1 LNQVSYTSGGLPA
14 PPPTGPSSQAVVAL
28 VLAILS
34 VCCCNILAPFAWILG
49 NSERRAIRE
58 GRAPAAGDGYALAA
72 VILGIIGT
80 CLLGLVVLWV
90 FLFGGLAILQG
101 LTSR

>member
-1 LNQVSYTSGGLPA
+1 MNQNPYSAGGLPA
-14 PPPTGPSSQAVVAL
+14 PPPTGPSSQAVTAL

-34 VCCCNILAPFAWILG
+34 VTCCNILAPVAWVLG

-58 GRAPAAGDGYALAA
+58 GRSPAAGDGYALAA
-72 VILGIIGT
+72 VILGILGT
-80 CLLGLVVLWV
+80 CLLGFLVLWV
-90 FLFGGLAILQG
+90 FVFGGLAVLEG